1 LWTLGIL
8 LVVAILRIIAR
19 IALKNALATS
29 RQPGARRLA
38 NMGGLALALLIVG
51 AVLWRAMSLA
61 ASDRMPRQDVAGS
74 PIYDRTNSLITDDK
88 KYAGSHAAGLSARGW
103 HRHGHACGIQSA
115 VQDQSPEL
123 HRHEANADRP

>member
-1 LWTLGIL
+1 LSTLGVL

-38 NMGGLALALLIVG
+38 NMGGFALVLLIVG

-61 ASDRMPRQDVAGS
+61 ATDRMPRQDVDGS
-74 PIYDRTNSLITDDK
+74 PIYDRISFLIINDK
-88 KYAGSHAAGLSARGW
+88 K
-103 HRHGHACGIQSA
+103 
-115 VQDQSPEL
+115 
-123 HRHEANADRP
+123 